1 MQKFIHTFIIKNFP
15 LAMQAR
21 VNTGTNTINVFI
33 YYLTA
38 TLSVVIATLSQ
49 IYI

>member
-1 MQKFIHTFIIKNFP
+1 
-15 LAMQAR
+15 MQAR
-21 VNTGTNTINVFI
+21 VNTGTSTINVFFI
-33 YYLTA
+33 YYFTA

>member
-1 MQKFIHTFIIKNFP
+1 
-15 LAMQAR
+15 MQAR
-21 VNTGTNTINVFI
+21 VNTGTNTINVFV
-33 YYLTA
+33 YYFTA

>member
-21 VNTGTNTINVFI
+21 VNTGTSTINVFI
-33 YYLTA
+33 YYFTA